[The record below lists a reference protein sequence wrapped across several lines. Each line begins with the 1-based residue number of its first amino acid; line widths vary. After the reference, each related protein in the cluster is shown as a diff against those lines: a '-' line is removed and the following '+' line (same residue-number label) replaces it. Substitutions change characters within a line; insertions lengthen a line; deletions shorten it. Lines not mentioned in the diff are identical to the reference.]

1 MLSNLHP
8 CLERVKKSR
17 GVLEDLTNEAL
28 ILELSNGKVYAGLVD
43 ECYYNGG
50 VVIALYYCKLLNQKN
65 LKWVDHDFKV
75 RSEGELVS
83 DVMPDFW
90 VEDIRNIRALREEFR
105 DRFDLDDV
113 MQMYIDPYYSPL
125 TGVPCDWNG
134 IHVLKHH
141 ENCDVR
147 LHEALYNV
155 VTHWASQDEKEEQR
169 KRFRQDY
176 DYITRRLLMAGAQ
189 IPRIR

>member
-1 MLSNLHP
+1 
-8 CLERVKKSR
+8 VKKSR

-28 ILELSNGKVYAGLVD
+28 ILELSSGKVYSGYVD

-65 LKWVDHDFKV
+65 LKWVGRDSKV
-75 RSEGELVS
+75 REGGEIAPAE
-83 DVMPDFW
+83 MRDFL
-90 VEDIRNIRALREEFR
+90 VEDVRNIRALREEFR
-105 DRFDLDDV
+105 DRFDLEDV

-134 IHVLKHH
+134 IHVMKHH

-155 VTHWASQDEKEEQR
+155 VTHWPSEDEKEDQR
-169 KRFRQDY
+169 KRFMQDC
-176 DYITRRLLMAGAQ
+176 DYVTRRLLMAGAQ

>member
-1 MLSNLHP
+1 
-8 CLERVKKSR
+8 VKKSR

-28 ILELSNGKVYAGLVD
+28 ILELSSGKVYSGYVD
-43 ECYYNGG
+43 ECYYDGG

-65 LKWVDHDFKV
+65 LKWGDHDFKV
-75 RSEGELVS
+75 RRGRKI
-83 DVMPDFW
+83 DRDIMPDFL
-90 VEDIRNIRALREEFR
+90 VEDVRNIRALREEFR
-105 DRFDLDDV
+105 DRFDLEDV

-134 IHVLKHH
+134 IDVLKHH

-147 LHEALYNV
+147 LHEALYKV
-155 VTHWASQDEKEEQR
+155 VTHWPSADEKEDQR
-169 KRFRQDY
+169 KRFMLDC
-176 DYITRRLLMAGAQ
+176 DHVTRRLLMAGAQ